1 MKNSELQRTAEL
13 GAAQHSLVIQ
23 ESGSTVAISS
33 CVPAALEDFYVHPFG
48 KPGHSLE
55 NLFYQAARLLRA
67 SGVAEE
73 NIQSGLIILSVVS
86 SIKMEMPLSI
96 MLHVQQDT
104 ATAEHLLSVCKRFID
119 HDSIIE
125 LSQLKPEEFFSFGN
139 HFQGRVIVCRNL
151 SGVKKAEPDLKNLI
165 INGKVSTQ
173 TTFKSKYGPMTS
185 NVEVH
190 GPVAFI
196 GIEKE
201 DDPRLFD
208 HPSIIRVPVS
218 EGFLN
223 RSPDENAADQPI
235 AIDFEMDRLA
245 EYIGRFR
252 WRRVSIPYERQLSAA
267 ILRQRPEHYIQK
279 NGFLKRLLAVLTIMN
294 NTEPIDK
301 TLILAKLL
309 HSQPEHVQEYLR
321 VKRIEILPVVSNDV
335 ELVSGKVEYFFMKR
349 VLGGIIPIKHES
361 LSLLRRQILNIVK
374 SINFKNLNSSIL
386 GNDNLDKM
394 YTLNYFDLYWAKIEL
409 IFKRINKGRESIISI
424 PVIETKL
431 AALKKKGFIERK
443 KFKDRDEYGYFI
455 LTLDV
460 DEELRFPEIVELFGA
475 CSEEQHMEVIN
486 PITGQIEKI

>member
-1 MKNSELQRTAEL
+1 MDNNKLEQVVEGDNVQHPLVVQEGGPLILRNSGLP
-13 GAAQHSLVIQ
+13 
-23 ESGSTVAISS
+23 
-33 CVPAALEDFYVHPFG
+33 VPLEDFFVYPFG
-48 KPGHSLE
+48 KSGHSLE
-55 NLFYQAARLLRA
+55 GLFHQAARLLRA

-73 NIQSGLIILSVVS
+73 NIQPGLIILSVVS
-86 SIKMEMPLSI
+86 SIKIEMPLSI
-96 MLHVQQDT
+96 MLRVQNDT
-104 ATAEHLLSVCKRFID
+104 ATAEHLLSVCQRFI
-119 HDSIIE
+119 HPDSIIE
-125 LSQLKPEEFFSFGN
+125 LSQLKPEEFFSYGN

-185 NVEVH
+185 NVEIF

-208 HPSIIRVPVS
+208 HPSIMRIPVA
-218 EGFLN
+218 EGFSN
-223 RSPDENAADQPI
+223 RPPDEKAADQPI

-252 WRRVSIPYERQLSAA
+252 WRRVSIPYEKQLSAV
-267 ILRQRPEHYIQK
+267 ILRQQPEHYVHK
-279 NGFLKRLLAVLTIMN
+279 NRFLKRLLAVLTIMN

-301 TLILAKLL
+301 TLIFAKLL
-309 HSQPEHVQEYLR
+309 HSQPEHVKEYLR

-361 LSLLRRQILNIVK
+361 LSLLGRQIFNIVK
-374 SINFKNLNSSIL
+374 SINFTNLDSSIL
-386 GNDNLDKM
+386 GNDNLEKM

-424 PVIETKL
+424 PVIEAELT
-431 AALKKKGFIERK
+431 ALKKMGVIERK
-443 KFKDRDEYGYFI
+443 KFRDRDEYGYFI
-455 LTLDV
+455 LTLAV

-475 CSEEQHMEVIN
+475 CSDE
-486 PITGQIEKI
+486 